1 MMPQLERPKQSVA
14 SKPVATRRGDTPL
27 KVMER
32 AYLWFDAA
40 ARRLQAQLEALPADA
55 NPAVR
60 AGLERK
66 VNGCYLRAADVA
78 SKIAPFYHAKLT
90 THLVAP
96 RTGNNGGPL
105 ILWRWETETVDDVL
119 ARARRETG
127 LIIESTARG
136 LSTDGGAVLI
146 MNEDER
152 NVR

>member
-1 MMPQLERPKQSVA
+1 MPQLERPRHSVA
-14 SKPVATRRGDTPL
+14 GKPVATPRGDTPL

-55 NPAVR
+55 NPALR
-60 AGLERK
+60 ARLERK

-90 THLVAP
+90 THLVTP
-96 RTGNNGGPL
+96 RPDDDSGPL
-105 ILWRWETETVDDVL
+105 MLWRRENETVDDLL

-127 LIIESTARG
+127 LIIETTERG
-136 LSTDGGAVLI
+136 LSTDSGMVLI
-146 MNEDER
+146 MDEGDQ
-152 NVR
+152 NL